1 LAKINGK
8 PMLQW
13 VVEAAK
19 QCSLLSKVIV
29 ATDNGPIFELAQSL
43 GVQAAM
49 TAETLP
55 TGTDRVY
62 AATLNEDCDVVVN
75 IQGDEPL
82 LKPDHLEALISPFG
96 ADASLDMATLCAE
109 LPSRDLHSKDVV
121 KVIKNQFGDALYF
134 SRFPIPY
141 SRLDAP
147 PSNLACWKH
156 IGLYAYKKSV
166 LKELC
171 AQPQAE
177 LEKGESL
184 EQLRA
189 LYLGKRI
196 RVEYVTQGLHG
207 VDNPEDIERVESLLD

>member
-1 LAKINGK
+1 
-8 PMLQW
+8 MLQW

-19 QCSLLSKVIV
+19 MCPSLSKVIV
-29 ATDNGPIFELAQSL
+29 ATDNGTIFNLAESL
-43 GVQAAM
+43 GVTAVM
-49 TAETLP
+49 TSETLP

-82 LKPDHLEALISPFG
+82 LKPIHVEALLAPFRSC
-96 ADASLDMATLCAE
+96 ADLDMTTLCCD
-109 LPSRDLHSKDVV
+109 LPRDDVFSKDVV
-121 KVIKNQFGDALYF
+121 KVVRNKFGDALYF

-147 PSNLACWKH
+147 HLNLACCKH
-156 IGLYAYKKSV
+156 IGLYAYQKGV

-171 AQPQAE
+171 LQSQVP
-177 LEKGESL
+177 LETAESL

-196 RVEYVTQGLHG
+196 RVEFVSQGLHG
-207 VDNPEDIERVESLLD
+207 VDNPDDIERVEPLLG